1 MWDVMINNKN
11 RGFPT
16 TAFSG
21 LQYVFCIL
29 EMLFIENLG
38 PFLPELTLI
47 DQLVLFDTQAL
58 ISSVRLALEMSDD

>member
-1 MWDVMINNKN
+1 MINDKN

-16 TAFSG
+16 TSLSS

-47 DQLVLFDTQAL
+47 DHLILFDTQTL